1 MRQETSVEV
10 IRHNIER
17 SMKHQS
23 SKHQGNRSHGHRS
36 HGQRYRCEATSIEAA
51 VQLIAASYLRHG
63 YYWYVTGCIPA
74 GKSAANVDQKLVA
87 KYGLDISEWQ
97 RTRRRK
103 QGLANAHYL
112 RHDRWFILLLT
123 EGHHQLRSPASKGGE
138 GEHLKDCRRVPI
150 RIGSYSISYRRSGVA
165 LPRGGNVKW
174 HAHVRLSA
182 TAYAELK
189 AYFDSIA
196 VHRSVENLTAE
207 FAKIEFARYAP
218 IRRQLLNVL
227 RRVNE
232 RRQQQSYQT
241 LPHSVLN
248 LRRVPVKVYV
258 DSQDDPATIPEE
270 K

>member
-1 MRQETSVEV
+1 MT
-10 IRHNIER
+10 
-17 SMKHQS
+17 
-23 SKHQGNRSHGHRS
+23 
-36 HGQRYRCEATSIEAA
+36 YRCETTSIEAA

-63 YYWYVTGCIPA
+63 YYWYVTGSIPES
-74 GKSAANVDQKLVA
+74 KTPTSVDRKLVA
-87 KYGLDISEWQ
+87 KYGIDITEWQ

-112 RHDRWFILLLT
+112 RYDHWFILLLS
-123 EGHHQLRSPASKGGE
+123 EGHHALRQPAAKGGE

-174 HAHVRLSA
+174 HAHVRLDA
-182 TAYAELK
+182 KTYADLK
-189 AYFDSIA
+189 TRFDAVA
-196 VHRSVENLTAE
+196 VHRSTDNLTAE
-207 FAKIEFARYAP
+207 FAQVGFARYAP
-218 IRRQLLNVL
+218 IRRQLLNIL

-232 RRQQQSYQT
+232 RRQRQSYQT

-248 LRRVPVKVYV
+248 LRRMPVKVYV
-258 DSQDDPATIPEE
+258 DSQDDSVTIPLE